1 MLRSLGEGLTI
12 SYHTSQLLLVSTER
26 FCVLLV
32 LWQLPQQTCYK
43 VSRIECMLLKKLR
56 LFKGSKMAE
65 AKSTRSF
72 SSRMH
77 HRAGVVLTSVNTTSE
92 TRHLGEL

>member
-1 MLRSLGEGLTI
+1 M
-12 SYHTSQLLLVSTER
+12 
-26 FCVLLV
+26 F
-32 LWQLPQQTCYK
+32 
-43 VSRIECMLLKKLR
+43 LKKLR

-77 HRAGVVLTSVNTTSE
+77 HRAGVVFDKYEHHFRDQTSGGTLS
-92 TRHLGEL
+92 